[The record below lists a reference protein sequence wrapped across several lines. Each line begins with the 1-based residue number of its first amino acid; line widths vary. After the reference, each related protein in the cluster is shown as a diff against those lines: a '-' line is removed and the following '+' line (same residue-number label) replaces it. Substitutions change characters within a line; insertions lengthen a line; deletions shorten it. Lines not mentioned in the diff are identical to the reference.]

1 MTSQSPLS
9 LLLEVLACPVCIAPV
24 TPYPSADDPTTLVC
38 TVCGRRYPV
47 RDGVP
52 VMLVDEA
59 EAPPGAAGS
68 TDAPGVEP

>member
-1 MTSQSPLS
+1 MSEPTSPMA
-9 LLLEVLACPVCIAPV
+9 LLLEVLTCPVCIAAV
-24 TPYPSADDPTTLVC
+24 TALPSAQEPTVLVC

-59 EAPPGAAGS
+59 DGPPDVPPVSA
-68 TDAPGVEP
+68 